1 MLDADLEKAES
12 KLNEFKSAQDE
23 GESSKQTNEGLLR
36 KIQLLEEELDNAEKN
51 ARETVEK
58 CVVVFGS
65 GAVPTARRAGVV
77 IRDR

>member
-58 CVVVFGS
+58 CVVVGV
-65 GAVPTARRAGVV
+65 APTARRAA
-77 IRDR
+77 IMLWDR